1 VRATD
6 DDMVCKDFVE
16 LVTEYLDGA
25 MTPPERARFETH
37 LAECPYCTEFL
48 AQMRAV
54 ANALGGLRDS
64 V

>member
-1 VRATD
+1 MRTTD

-16 LVTEYLDGA
+16 LVTEYLDAA